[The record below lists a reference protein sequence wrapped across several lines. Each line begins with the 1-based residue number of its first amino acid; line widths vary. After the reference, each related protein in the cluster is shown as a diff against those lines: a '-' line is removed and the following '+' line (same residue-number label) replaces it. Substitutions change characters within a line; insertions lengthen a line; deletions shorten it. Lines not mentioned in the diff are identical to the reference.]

1 MNHKV
6 KTKTH
11 YLDVYDMKKLVSRVG
26 FPDFIIMLI
35 EQLRNDFS
43 RWEEF
48 EKSPRTAN
56 HCTKGVI
63 ELMPISDGAYFS
75 YKYVNGH
82 PVNPSVGLP
91 TIMSYGSLAE
101 METGVPLLI
110 SEMTILTA
118 LRTAATSVLAA
129 SLMANPE
136 PDLMAMIGNGAQS
149 EFQILAFYHVLGVKK
164 FRLYDVDPL
173 ATKKVLNNLSGIS
186 DIQLTPVSSP
196 SEAVLG
202 CDIVTTCTADKKFAT
217 ILTRGQIEDGM
228 HLNAIGGDCPGKT
241 ELEKAIVEESLVVV
255 EFTPQSRIEGE
266 IQQMP
271 DDFPVIELHEVIAG
285 HKKGRE
291 SSSDIT
297 LFDSVGFSLEDFSA
311 LKLVYDLSQKERI
324 GSRMSILP
332 EMTDVKNLYGVLTDS
347 SNA

>member
-1 MNHKV
+1 MKRKEHSH
-6 KTKTH
+6 TH

-26 FPDFIIMLI
+26 FPDFITMLI
-35 EQLRNDFS
+35 DQLRNDFL

-56 HCTKGVI
+56 HCPKGVI
-63 ELMPISDGAYFS
+63 ELMPISDGSLFS

-91 TIMSYGSLAE
+91 TIMSFGSLAE

-136 PDLMAMIGNGAQS
+136 PEVMAMIGNGAQS

-173 ATKKVLNNLSGIS
+173 ATRKVLKNLSTIS
-186 DIQLTPVSSP
+186 DLQLTAVASA

-202 CDIVTTCTADKKFAT
+202 CDIVTTCTADKKCAT
-217 ILTRGQIEDGM
+217 ILTRDQIKDGM

-241 ELEKAIVEESLVVV
+241 ELEKAIVQESRVVV
-255 EFTPQSRIEGE
+255 EFTPQSRVEGE

-285 HKKGRE
+285 HKKGRACA
-291 SSSDIT
+291 SDIT

-311 LKLVYDLSQKERI
+311 LKLVYDLSQKESI

-332 EMTDVKNLYGVLTDS
+332 EMNDVKDLYGVLTA
-347 SNA
+347 NT

>member
-1 MNHKV
+1 MKEQV
-6 KTKTH
+6 RKRTH
-11 YLDVYDMKKLVSRVG
+11 YLDVDDMKKLVSRVG
-26 FPDFIIMLI
+26 FPYFISMLI
-35 EQLRNDFS
+35 EQLKYDFS

-56 HCTKGVI
+56 HCAKGVI

-91 TIMSYGSLAE
+91 TVMSYGSLAE
-101 METGVPLLI
+101 MDTGVPLLI

-136 PDLMAMIGNGAQS
+136 PELMAMIGNGAQS

-173 ATKKVLNNLSGIS
+173 ATKKVLKNLSNIP
-186 DIQLTPVSSP
+186 DIHLIPVTSA

-217 ILTRGQIEDGM
+217 ILTRDQIENGM

-241 ELEKAIVEESLVVV
+241 ELEKEIVEDSHVVV
-255 EFTPQSRIEGE
+255 EFTPQSRVEGE
-266 IQQMP
+266 IQQMSE
-271 DDFPVIELHEVIAG
+271 DFPVIELHEIITG
-285 HKKGRE
+285 HKNGRE
-291 SSSDIT
+291 SAKDIT

-311 LKLVYDLSQKERI
+311 LKLVYELSQQKSI
-324 GSRMSILP
+324 GSRINILP
-332 EMTDVKNLYGVLTDS
+332 EMNDVKNLYGELKDS
-347 SNA
+347 NND